1 MKIITLTTFSI
12 QNPRTGGA
20 HRVQNIVEFYR
31 SLGHDVFPVGVM
43 DEHAGAV
50 LDGFVPFPP
59 REELSKVAKELL
71 LLEDL
76 ALGKLFAN
84 SDHYFAQLKSR
95 IPFIPD
101 LIHIEHPW
109 LFGFAR
115 RYAKTLSGRPPFLLY
130 GSANVEHQLKY
141 SLLIDRISVSRAEHG
156 RDLVLECELEAI
168 KNADGFCCVSEHDMA
183 WASKISKVNVVLA
196 PNGVKARDLTAEGIA
211 NANKI
216 SQHRKFALYCASA
229 HPPNMN
235 GFFSIFSEGIGC
247 IAPDEALIIV
257 GSAGRHIVNDQ
268 RAHRVAGLQSRVI
281 DAGEVDEI
289 CIQGLL
295 ETANTIVLPITSGG
309 GTNLKTAEAL
319 WAKKRI
325 VATPIAMRGF
335 ETFSSQSG
343 VAIENDPAKFQR
355 ALFDAMNSPVLQ
367 LPANEASSREQV
379 LWKSTLAPL
388 KKLLNLHS
396 LAR

>member
-20 HRVQNIVEFYR
+20 QRVNNIVEFYR
-31 SLGHDVFPVGVM
+31 SLGHEVLPVGVM
-43 DEHAGAV
+43 EEHAGAV
-50 LDGFVPFPP
+50 LEGFVPFPP
-59 REELSKVAKELL
+59 RDELAEVSKELL

-84 SDHYFAQLKSR
+84 SDHYFAQLKAR

-109 LFGFAR
+109 LFGFAK
-115 RYAKTLSGRPPFLLY
+115 RYAKTLRGRPPFLLY

-141 SLLIDRISVSRAEHG
+141 SLLVDRVSVLKAEQS
-156 RDLVLECELEAI
+156 RDLVLECERDAI
-168 KNADGFCCVSEHDMA
+168 KNADGFCCVSEHDLA
-183 WASKISKVNVVLA
+183 WASKISRVNVVLA
-196 PNGVKARDLTAEGIA
+196 PNGVKARNLTEKGIA
-211 NANKI
+211 DANKI
-216 SQHRKFALYCASA
+216 SRHRKFALYCASA

-268 RAHRVAGLQSRVI
+268 RAHRVAGMQGRVV
-281 DAGEVDEI
+281 DAGEVDET

-295 ETANTIVLPITSGG
+295 ETANTIILPITSGG

-319 WAKKRI
+319 WAKKRV
-325 VATPIAMRGF
+325 VATNIAMRGF
-335 ETFSSQSG
+335 ETFSTQPG
-343 VAIENDPAKFQR
+343 VTVENEPAKFQR
-355 ALFDAMNSPVLQ
+355 AVFDAMNSPVLRLAQ
-367 LPANEASSREQV
+367 SDAKSREQV
-379 LWKSTLAPL
+379 LWSATLAPL

-396 LAR
+396 AVR

>member
-1 MKIITLTTFSI
+1 MKIITLTTFPI

-59 REELSKVAKELL
+59 REELSTVAKELL

-84 SDHYFAQLKSR
+84 SDHYFAQLKAR

-101 LIHIEHPW
+101 LIHVEHPW
-109 LFGFAR
+109 LFEFAR

-141 SLLIDRISVSRAEHG
+141 SLLADRISVSKAEHG
-156 RDLVLECELEAI
+156 RDLVLECEIEAI

-183 WASKISKVNVVLA
+183 WASKISRVNVVLA

-211 NANKI
+211 KANKI

-235 GFFSIFSEGIGC
+235 GFFNIFSEGIGC

-268 RAHRVAGLQSRVI
+268 RAHRVAGLQGRVI

-325 VATPIAMRGF
+325 VATTIAMRGF

-355 ALFDAMNSPVLQ
+355 ALFEAMNSPVLQ
-367 LPANEASSREQV
+367 LPANEANSREQV

>member
-20 HRVQNIVEFYR
+20 HRVHNIVEYYR
-31 SLGHDVFPVGVM
+31 SLGHEVFPLGVM
-43 DEHAGAV
+43 EEHAGTV
-50 LDGFVPFPP
+50 LEGFVPFPL
-59 REELSKVAKELL
+59 REELSAFVKDLA

-76 ALGKLFAN
+76 AIGKLFAG
-84 SDHYFAQLKSR
+84 SDRYFAQLKSR
-95 IPFIPD
+95 IPFVPD
-101 LIHIEHPW
+101 VIHIEHPW

-115 RYAKTLSGRPPFLLY
+115 RYAKTLTGRPPFLLY

-141 SLLIDRISVSRAEHG
+141 SLLADRGSGSKAEHG
-156 RDLVLECELEAI
+156 RDLVLACELEAI
-168 KNADGFCCVSEHDMA
+168 KNADGFCCVSEHDMD
-183 WASKISKVNVVLA
+183 WASKISRVNVVLA
-196 PNGVKARDLTAEGIA
+196 PNGVKARDLTAEGID

-216 SQHRKFALYCASA
+216 SRHRKFALYCASA

-235 GFFSIFSEGIGC
+235 GFFNIFSEGIGC

-268 RAHRVAGLQSRVI
+268 RAHRVAGLQSRVV
-281 DAGEVDEI
+281 DAGEVDEL

-295 ETANTIVLPITSGG
+295 ETANTIILPITSGG

-325 VATPIAMRGF
+325 VGTAIAMRGF
-335 ETFSSQSG
+335 EAFSGQSG
-343 VAIENDPAKFQR
+343 VAVENDPAKFQR
-355 ALFDAMNSPVLQ
+355 AVFNAMNSPSLQ
-367 LPANEASSREQV
+367 LPASEASSREQV

>member
-20 HRVQNIVEFYR
+20 QRVNNIVEFYR
-31 SLGHDVFPVGVM
+31 SLGHEVVPVGVM
-43 DEHAGAV
+43 EEHAGAV

-59 REELSKVAKELL
+59 RDELENATKELL

-76 ALGKLFAN
+76 ALGKLFAK
-84 SDHYFAQLKSR
+84 SDRYFAQLKAR

-101 LIHIEHPW
+101 LIHVEHPW

-115 RYAKTLSGRPPFLLY
+115 RYAKTLQGRPPFLLY

-141 SLLIDRISVSRAEHG
+141 SLLVDRLPASKAEQS
-156 RDLVLECELEAI
+156 RDLVLECEVEAI
-168 KNADGFCCVSEHDMA
+168 KYADGFCCVSEHDMA
-183 WASKISKVNVVLA
+183 WASNISRVNVVLA
-196 PNGVKARDLTAEGIA
+196 PNGVKARDVTTEGIA

-216 SQHRKFALYCASA
+216 SRHRKFALYCASA

-247 IAPDEALIIV
+247 IAPDETIIIV
-257 GSAGRHIVNDQ
+257 GSAGRHIVNDP
-268 RAHRVAGLQSRVI
+268 RSHRLAGLHGKVT
-281 DAGEVDEI
+281 DAGEVDES

-295 ETANTIVLPITSGG
+295 ETANTIILPITSGG

-325 VATPIAMRGF
+325 VGTTIAMRGF
-335 ETFSSQSG
+335 ETFSGQSG
-343 VAIENDPAKFQR
+343 VAVENDPARFQR

-367 LPANEASSREQV
+367 LPASEASSREQV

-396 LAR
+396 FAR